1 MAQTDLRFRQIHL
14 DFHTSEHIPGVGS
27 AFDAEVFADTLGR
40 AYVDS
45 VTCFARCHHGWL
57 YYDSKLNP
65 ERRHPQLS
73 VDLLRQQIA
82 VCHDHNIRVPVYIT
96 VQWDHFS
103 AEQHPEWLARDE
115 EGRPFGG
122 STFDAG
128 FYRRLCVNS
137 PYREF
142 LLAHTREVLEMFPVD
157 GLFFDIVH
165 PLPCACR
172 HCRTAMEGLGLD
184 ATSLAQ
190 RKAFGAQTIDTFK
203 REMTSFV
210 RQFNAD
216 CTIFYNA
223 GHVGTRDRASAGAF
237 THWELESLPSGGWG
251 YLHFPIAQRYART
264 LGLDCLGMTGKFHT
278 SWGDFHSFK
287 NRAAL
292 EYECFRMLALGAKCS
307 IGDQLPP
314 AGLLDEPVYDL
325 VGSVYSSVAQ
335 KEPWCRGA
343 RPLSDIAVLSPEEF
357 SGSEE
362 VRLPQATMGV
372 ERMLD
377 EAAQQFDI
385 VDSQADFER
394 YRVLVL
400 PDYILLDA
408 MLAAKLQRYLDTGG
422 ALIASF
428 ESGLTPAQDR
438 FALDAFGVTLNSDG
452 PRDSQGQLVR
462 GRHFPSGDYAE
473 YLRPGSTLGAGLA
486 DTEHVMYMQ
495 GLHVRATEDAEVLA
509 ETVASFFDR
518 TYRHFSSHRQT
529 PSSGH
534 LRGPAVVRQRQAI
547 YFAHPIFSQYA
558 QNAPRWC
565 KQLFLNALQLL
576 LPEPLL
582 RHSGPSTVFATILDQ
597 AQEKRLVVH
606 LLHYIPERRG
616 TDFDV
621 IEEAIPLHNLMI
633 SVRSAHAVQRIATA
647 PEGAELSFQTA
658 NGRVSFTLPRLDGHQ
673 LVALEYA
680 EARVQERISQKRSK

>member
-1 MAQTDLRFRQIHL
+1 MAQTELRFRQIHL
-14 DFHTSEHIPGVGS
+14 DFHTSEQIAGIGS
-27 AFDAEVFADTLGR
+27 AFDAELFVDTLMR
-40 AYVDS
+40 AHVDS

-57 YYDSKLNP
+57 YYDSALNP
-65 ERRHPQLS
+65 ERCHPHLS
-73 VDLLRQQIA
+73 SDLLRQQIA
-82 VCHDHNIRVPVYIT
+82 VCQQHGIRVPVYIT

-115 EGRPFGG
+115 QGRPFGG
-122 STFDAG
+122 STFDDG

-137 PYREF
+137 PYRDF
-142 LLAHTREVLEMFPVD
+142 LKAHTREVLELFPVD
-157 GLFFDIVH
+157 GFFFDIVH

-172 HCRTAMEGLGLD
+172 HCRTAMEELGMD
-184 ATSLAQ
+184 PANLAQ
-190 RKAFGAQTIDTFK
+190 RQAFGAQTITAFK
-203 REMTSFV
+203 REMTAFV

-223 GHVGTRDRASAGAF
+223 GHVGTRDRAIVDAF

-287 NRAAL
+287 NRTAL

-314 AGLLDEPVYDL
+314 AGLLEEPVYNL
-325 VGSVYSSVAQ
+325 IGSVYSSVAQ

-343 RPLSDIAVLSPEEF
+343 RPLSDIGVLSPEEF
-357 SGSEE
+357 VGSEE

-385 VDSQADFER
+385 IDSQADFDR

-400 PDYILLDA
+400 PDHISLDST
-408 MLAAKLQRYLDTGG
+408 LAAKVQRYLDTGG
-422 ALIASF
+422 ALIATF
-428 ESGLTPAQDR
+428 ESGLTPAKDG
-438 FALDAFGVTLNSDG
+438 FAIADFGVMLNSDG
-452 PRDSQGQLVR
+452 PRDAQGQLVR
-462 GRHFPSGDYAE
+462 GRQYPSGDYAE
-473 YLRPGSTLGAGLA
+473 YLRPGSTIGVGLA
-486 DTEHVMYMQ
+486 ATEHVMYMRGTDVQ
-495 GLHVRATEDAEVLA
+495 ATPDTEVLA

-529 PSSGH
+529 PSSGTV
-534 LRGPAVVRQRQAI
+534 RGPAIVRRGRAI
-547 YFAHPIFSQYA
+547 YCAHPLFSQYA

-565 KQLFLNALQLL
+565 KQLILNVLQLL

-582 RHSGPSTVFATILDQ
+582 RHNGPSSVFATVLEQ
-597 AQEKRLVVH
+597 PAEKRLITHV
-606 LLHYIPERRG
+606 LHYIPERRG
-616 TDFDV
+616 FDFDV
-621 IEEAIPLHNLMI
+621 IEETIPLHDLTI
-633 SVRSAHAVQRIATA
+633 SVRSARTIRRVAST
-647 PEGAELSFQTA
+647 PEGVELPFTME
-658 NGRVSFTLPRLDGHQ
+658 GERVTFTLPRLDGHQ
-673 LVALEYA
+673 IMALEYA
-680 EARVQERISQKRSK
+680 S